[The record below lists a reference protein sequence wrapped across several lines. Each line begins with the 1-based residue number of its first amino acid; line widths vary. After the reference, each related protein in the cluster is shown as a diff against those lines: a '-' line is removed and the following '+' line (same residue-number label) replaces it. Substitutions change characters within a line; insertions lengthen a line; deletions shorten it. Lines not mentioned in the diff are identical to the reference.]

1 MIGKHTRSLITRFNL
16 DFNDDHFHRVDNYKC
31 VTTCAN
37 IAIATLRSVI
47 LIRSFLIHI
56 NL

>member
-1 MIGKHTRSLITRFNL
+1 MFGKHTRSLITRFNL

-31 VTTCAN
+31 VTTYAD
-37 IAIATLRSVI
+37 IAVATLGSVI
-47 LIRSFLIHI
+47 LIRIFLIHI